1 MQQKDNHKLEEIT
14 AKLEEGI
21 KNLFDSEKYKIY
33 LKVMSRFHPYSF
45 NNIVLIAM
53 QKPDA
58 TMVAGYTA

>member
-21 KNLFDSEKYKIY
+21 KNLFDSEKYKNY